1 MNTDHLG
8 RMLTALAE
16 RNRTPG
22 AQVALCVGG
31 AALFAETG
39 VERFGAA
46 APVTRASTFPYG
58 SVTKSFTATVL
69 MRLAAEGDLDLD
81 EPIGAVIPELAG
93 ASKRF
98 DKMVTPR
105 HLLSHTSGLPCDF
118 PENGAAPASFRRHA
132 LAARALEPIQPP
144 GVAFSYSNA
153 GFVLCGLMVEDVT
166 GLSWWDAVESL
177 VLDPMGVEPAFC
189 ADPRN
194 PPRRGPSV
202 SGHSVSLKLDRTIP
216 VEPLCAVFDAPAGG
230 LAGSAADL
238 LAFGRMHLAD
248 PELRR
253 MRTGAG
259 EVTPFGLAAGWG
271 LGLARFRAGDVDWFG
286 HDGTTD
292 GTTCNLRFEPDS
304 GVVLAMTTNA
314 GNGLRLWEELLAE
327 LREAGL
333 DVGNYP
339 APTVTARPAAEVPD
353 CAGEYL
359 NGDVIY
365 AVARGGDG
373 LLTLDLDDGLPRHLT
388 FYEGLLFSAE
398 DPTGTELPVAG
409 RFVRGGDSIRL
420 MEIGGRVVRRK
431 ARV

>member
-1 MNTDHLG
+1 MNTEYLG
-8 RMLTALAE
+8 RLLDSLAE
-16 RNRTPG
+16 RNRAPG
-22 AQVALCVGG
+22 AQVALYAGG
-31 AALFAETG
+31 AAVFAETG
-39 VERFGAA
+39 VERYGGAA
-46 APVTRASTFPYG
+46 RVTRESTFPYG
-58 SVTKSFTATVL
+58 SVTKSFTATVV

-81 EPIGAVIPELAG
+81 EPVGAMIPELAG

-98 DKMVTPR
+98 DEIVTAR

-132 LAARALEPIQPP
+132 LVARGLEPIQPP

-153 GFVLCGLMVEDVT
+153 GFVLCGLLIEDVT

-177 VLDPMGVEPAFC
+177 ALDPLGVEPVFC

-202 SGHSVSLKLDRTIP
+202 SGHSVSLKLGRTVP
-216 VEPLCAVFDAPAGG
+216 VDPLYEPFDAPAGG

-248 PELRR
+248 PELKR

-259 EVTPFGLAAGWG
+259 GVTPFGLAAGWG

-292 GTTCNLRFEPDS
+292 GTTCHLRFEPDS

-314 GNGLRLWEELLAE
+314 GNGLRLWEELLAG
-327 LREAGL
+327 LGEAGL
-333 DVGNYP
+333 EVGNYP
-339 APTVTARPAAEVPD
+339 APTVTARPAAEVPG

-359 NGDVIY
+359 NGDVRYVI
-365 AVARGGDG
+365 ARGGDG
-373 LLTLDLDDGLPRHLT
+373 RLTVDLDDGLRRHLT

-398 DPTGTELPVAG
+398 DPTGTEVPVAG
-409 RFVRGGDSIRL
+409 RFVRGGDAIRL
-420 MEIGGRVVRRK
+420 MEIGGRVARRK
-431 ARV
+431 AQV